1 MRNLGLALLAVL
13 LTLASCTP
21 TSEIRA
27 SASTELAI
35 ITITEDRRMA
45 VLLLDALP
53 ASMERGSFEDEDF
66 SLLVATLSDLAIVTG
81 RMSMGQEDG
90 RVMLDVLREGASSLR
105 KTRLADTLA
114 SVSGNV
120 DSLGELAGMQS
131 AELFDL
137 RDRVETQQIT
147 EDWLQCYTEEIR
159 RYLRRR

>member
-53 ASMERGSFEDEDF
+53 ASMERGSFEDEDL

-90 RVMLDVLREGASSLR
+90 RVMLDVLRE
-105 KTRLADTLA
+105 TRLADTLA

>member
-53 ASMERGSFEDEDF
+53 ASMERGSFEDDDL

-114 SVSGNV
+114 SVSGAV

-137 RDRVETQQIT
+137 RDRVGTDQIT

>member
-1 MRNLGLALLAVL
+1 VRNLMALLLGVL
-13 LTLASCTP
+13 LTLVSCTP
-21 TSEIRA
+21 TAVTRA
-27 SASTELAI
+27 AASKELAI

-53 ASMERGSFEDEDF
+53 TSMERGSFEDDDL

-137 RDRVETQQIT
+137 RERVDAQQIT
-147 EDWLQCYTEEIR
+147 ETWLNGYTEEIR